1 MIIKNFD
8 RENFRNADGIN
19 PFVSNFDPK
28 KLKKSFLRDIENY
41 KKKKNSDEKAFR
53 QWFSRMLGKH
63 NITFF
68 DRVDLQR
75 WLETQIEIEIKK
87 GF

>member
-63 NITFF
+63 NIPFF

-75 WLETQIEIEIKK
+75 CLKHK
-87 GF
+87 LK